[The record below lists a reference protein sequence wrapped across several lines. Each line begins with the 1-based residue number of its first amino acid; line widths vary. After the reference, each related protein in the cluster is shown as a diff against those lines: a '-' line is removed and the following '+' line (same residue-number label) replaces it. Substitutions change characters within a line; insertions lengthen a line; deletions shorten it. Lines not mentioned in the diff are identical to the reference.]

1 MKLIYKLKVFVSII
15 LFFSIVA
22 SCTKDFDELNT
33 NPNLI
38 TEKVVKI
45 DGLFTQVVANSVSGI
60 FGGRVGEF
68 VNFTNPGDGF
78 RIYSRFDYE
87 GSFNGYYTGYLIN
100 INEILRLT
108 SVDAKL
114 SNKNAIARIYQ
125 VWLWQ
130 TLTDRFGDIPFSQ
143 AALGFENTV
152 LQPKYDSQE
161 SIYKQ
166 LFTNLKDATAQL
178 SNDPGKESYGDADLI
193 YGGDVDSWRR
203 FANSLRLR
211 MAMRVRYKDQALAQT
226 NIAEVINAPLI
237 TSDDQS
243 AKLLSEANA
252 SVNQGYYSPFR
263 YMIDVNY
270 TNGLRLGFTPVEL
283 LKTKNDPRLSV
294 YFNPSALGAVWR
306 GAPVNLG
313 TGQSGARYQTD
324 SLSLT
329 GDFFRTTQFR
339 FNILSAAEVSFLKAE
354 AALFG
359 LSGGGDVQSLFAD
372 GIQNAMKMYNIS
384 QTDINTFLATSAGIL
399 SGTNEEKLK
408 QIIDQKF
415 IALIFQGDEAWAEY
429 RRTGYPLV
437 WIGNN
442 DTDTGGE
449 IPRRLTY
456 PFQEYLINEASVTE
470 AVGRLQGGDKLISK
484 MWWDAKP
491 GLPYQHPRQG
501 IFPPETW

>member
-1 MKLIYKLKVFVSII
+1 MKHILNKFVVIA
-15 LFFSIVA
+15 LVFSIFS
-22 SCTKDFDELNT
+22 SCTKDFDDLNT

-45 DGLFTQVVANSVSGI
+45 DGLFTQVVANATTGT
-60 FGGRVGEF
+60 FGGRISEF
-68 VNFTNPGDGF
+68 VNFTNPGDGL
-78 RIYSRFDYE
+78 RSYSKFDYE
-87 GSFNGYYTGYLIN
+87 GFFNGYYTGYLIN
-100 INEILRLT
+100 IEEILRLT
-108 SVDAKL
+108 SGDAKL
-114 SNKNAIARIYQ
+114 SNKNAIAKIYQ
-125 VWLWQ
+125 AWLWQ
-130 TLTDRFGDIPFSQ
+130 TLTDRFGDIPFTQ
-143 AALGFENTV
+143 AALGFEKTV
-152 LQPKYDSQE
+152 LQPKYDTQE

-166 LFTNLKDATAQL
+166 LFTNLKEAAAQL
-178 SNDPGKESYGDADLI
+178 SDDPSKESYGAADLI

-211 MAMRVRYKDQALAQT
+211 MAIRVRYVDQALAQA
-226 NIAEVINAPLI
+226 NITDVINAPLI
-237 TSDDQS
+237 TTDDQS

-252 SVNQGYYSPFR
+252 SVNQGYYNPFR
-263 YMIDVNY
+263 YAIDVNY
-270 TNGLRLGFTPVEL
+270 TNGLKLGFTPVEL

-313 TGQSGARYQTD
+313 TGQKGARYQTD
-324 SLSLT
+324 SLSLV

-339 FNILSAAEVSFLKAE
+339 FNVLSAAEVSFLKAE

-359 LSGGGDVQSLFAD
+359 LSGGGDAQALFNE
-372 GIQNAMKMYNIS
+372 GIENAMKMYNIS
-384 QTDINTFLATSAGIL
+384 QADINTFLTSPAGKL
-399 SGTNEEKLK
+399 TGSNEEKLK
-408 QIIDQKF
+408 QIIDQKY
-415 IALIFQGDEAWAEY
+415 IALMFQGDEAWAEY

-437 WIGNN
+437 WIGND

-449 IPRRLTY
+449 MPRRLTY

-470 AVGRLQGGDKLISK
+470 AAGKLQGGDKLTSK